1 LSRIKEMIL
10 DDIISK
16 FMKSESMDE
25 LKLLFYDAYNILPNK
40 IRNSTPYEKDIIV
53 SVDKIRN
60 TVFIYDIQNDLYITK
75 DDDIENIRSLSRH
88 IINSLEDENESK
100 ELDFRNCEVY
110 YNTDIKNIL
119 MEYSLTKGE

>member
-1 LSRIKEMIL
+1 MIL

-119 MEYSLTKGE
+119 

>member
-1 LSRIKEMIL
+1 MSRIKEMIL